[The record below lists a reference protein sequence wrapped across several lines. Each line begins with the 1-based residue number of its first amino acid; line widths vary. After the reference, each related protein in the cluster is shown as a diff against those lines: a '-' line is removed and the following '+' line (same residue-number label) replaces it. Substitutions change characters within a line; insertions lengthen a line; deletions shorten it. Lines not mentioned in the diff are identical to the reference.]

1 MFVKSVDAS
10 DYAKTGDKLVELLG
24 TFVEEMGEQNVVQLI
39 TDNGSNYVAA
49 GKILTFKRTNMYWTP
64 CAAHCI
70 DLMLEDIG
78 KIPKVD
84 KVMAPLVDVLRMV
97 DNKRK
102 PAMGYIYVAMV
113 VAKESIEK
121 VFNSNSSKYKAVFV
135 IIDKRWEC
143 QLHHPLHSAGYYLNP
158 EYYYEKPEIENDP
171 KLIHS
176 KKRNKLEH
184 QRLQNLV
191 FIKYNQ
197 ALVERFEI
205 RDKIDPMEFGEI
217 NYHTQWLVEEM
228 REMGENGDPL
238 QEYLVHEDDDLTWAQ
253 VTEASGVNEPV
264 VYTRRSKL
272 LEGASTS
279 RAQQVVVEDVEEDDE
294 DEELEEYFDDI

>member
-1 MFVKSVDAS
+1 
-10 DYAKTGDKLVELLG
+10 
-24 TFVEEMGEQNVVQLI
+24 
-39 TDNGSNYVAA
+39 
-49 GKILTFKRTNMYWTP
+49 
-64 CAAHCI
+64 
-70 DLMLEDIG
+70 
-78 KIPKVD
+78 
-84 KVMAPLVDVLRMV
+84 MAPLVDVLRMV

-171 KLIHS
+171 KLVRGLRKFIETLSEMLPDVSIHS